1 MSIDVDSIS
10 LRLYNLETNKNLL
23 DHSVESYV
31 KNTASTKDLIE
42 TVRSVKDSI
51 GQVENRIEAAEE
63 AAATYDREFL
73 ERKNT
78 MPSTFIKDRTYTLQD
93 FSFFFFFVSY
103 LVFALAI
110 SLTVEQKIQ
119 TLTTFF
125 IVGIV
130 IMLTIVRFA

>member
-1 MSIDVDSIS
+1 MGSE
-10 LRLYNLETNKNLL
+10 LRNFKSDLEQL
-23 DHSVESYV
+23 DASVRSYV
-31 KNTASTKDLIE
+31 KSDASTKELIE
-42 TVRSVKDSI
+42 TVTNVKDRL
-51 GQVENRIEAAEE
+51 GEVENRIEAAEQ

-73 ERKNT
+73 ERKNG
-78 MPSTFIKDRTYTLQD
+78 MPSTFVKDRIYTLQD

-103 LVFALAI
+103 LIFALAI

>member
-1 MSIDVDSIS
+1 MTDMGSE
-10 LRLYNLETNKNLL
+10 LRNFKSDLEQL
-23 DHSVESYV
+23 DRSVESYV
-31 KNTASTKDLIE
+31 KSDASTKELIE
-42 TVRSVKDSI
+42 TVTNVKDRL

-73 ERKNT
+73 ERKNG
-78 MPSTFIKDRTYTLQD
+78 MPSTFVKDRIYTLQD

-103 LVFALAI
+103 LIFALAI

>member
-1 MSIDVDSIS
+1 MTDMGSELRNFKIDLEQLDASVRSY
-10 LRLYNLETNKNLL
+10 LRS
-23 DHSVESYV
+23 D
-31 KNTASTKDLIE
+31 ASTKELIE
-42 TVRSVKDSI
+42 TVTNVKDRL
-51 GQVENRIEAAEE
+51 GEVENRIEAAEQ

-73 ERKNT
+73 ERKNG
-78 MPSTFIKDRTYTLQD
+78 MPSTFVKDRIYTLQD

-103 LVFALAI
+103 LIFALAI

-130 IMLTIVRFA
+130 IMLTIVRYA

>member
-1 MSIDVDSIS
+1 MNDIGSELRNLKGDMEQLDDSV
-10 LRLYNLETNKNLL
+10 R
-23 DHSVESYV
+23 SYV
-31 KNTASTKDLIE
+31 KSDASTKELIE
-42 TVRSVKDSI
+42 TVTNVKDRL

>member
-1 MSIDVDSIS
+1 MTDMCSE
-10 LRLYNLETNKNLL
+10 LRNFKSDLEQL
-23 DHSVESYV
+23 DASVRSYV
-31 KNTASTKDLIE
+31 NTDASTKELIE
-42 TVRSVKDSI
+42 TVTNVKDRL
-51 GQVENRIEAAEE
+51 GQVENRIEAAEQ

-73 ERKNT
+73 ERKNG
-78 MPSTFIKDRTYTLQD
+78 MPSTFVKDRIYTLQD

-103 LVFALAI
+103 LIFALAI

>member
-1 MSIDVDSIS
+1 MTDMGSE
-10 LRLYNLETNKNLL
+10 LRNFKSDLEQL
-23 DHSVESYV
+23 DASVRSYLRSD
-31 KNTASTKDLIE
+31 ASTKELIE
-42 TVRSVKDSI
+42 TVTNVKDRL
-51 GQVENRIEAAEE
+51 GQVENRIEAAEQ

-73 ERKNT
+73 ERKNG
-78 MPSTFIKDRTYTLQD
+78 MPSTFVKDRIYTLQD

-103 LVFALAI
+103 LIFALAI

>member
-1 MSIDVDSIS
+1 MTDMGSE
-10 LRLYNLETNKNLL
+10 LRNFKSDLEQL
-23 DHSVESYV
+23 DASVRSYV
-31 KNTASTKDLIE
+31 KSDASTKELIE
-42 TVRSVKDSI
+42 TVTNVKDRL
-51 GQVENRIEAAEE
+51 GEVENRIEAAEQ

-73 ERKNT
+73 ERKNG
-78 MPSTFIKDRTYTLQD
+78 MPSTFVKDRIYTLQD

-103 LVFALAI
+103 LIFALAI

>member
-1 MSIDVDSIS
+1 MTDMGSE
-10 LRLYNLETNKNLL
+10 LRNFKSDLEQL
-23 DHSVESYV
+23 DASVRSYV
-31 KNTASTKDLIE
+31 NTDASTKELIE
-42 TVRSVKDSI
+42 TVTNVKDRL
-51 GQVENRIEAAEE
+51 GQVENRIEAAEQ

-73 ERKNT
+73 ERKNG
-78 MPSTFIKDRTYTLQD
+78 MPSTFVKDRIYTLQD

-103 LVFALAI
+103 LIFALAI